1 VIEVPPPGVVERALR
16 ERVLFPAMRGRDCGR
31 VHRSHELCEN
41 SLSLLE
47 SDADT
52 KKVRTEGDRMS
63 RRRAL
68 VERHKNLA
76 EQGFTLI
83 ELLVVLLIIGILL
96 AIAIPTF
103 LSVTKSANNTAAQ
116 SNLQTAFTGAKTYF
130 EAANQ
135 TYTGIFGSSTVS
147 NINQV
152 DTGLQFV
159 TGSVNSSASNQIS
172 ITTGNVYVALTSY
185 SGPTKDCWGI
195 LDITATLGTAVWGQ
209 TLVGTYFGVL
219 KNSTAGACK
228 ATATTFTGLV
238 TNGFPHG

>member
-1 VIEVPPPGVVERALR
+1 MPIQE
-16 ERVLFPAMRGRDCGR
+16 
-31 VHRSHELCEN
+31 
-41 SLSLLE
+41 
-47 SDADT
+47 
-52 KKVRTEGDRMS
+52 KVRSEGDSVS
-63 RRRAL
+63 RSRAL

-76 EQGFTLI
+76 DQGFTLI

-135 TYTGIFGSSTVS
+135 TYSGINGPSTGPVST
-147 NINQV
+147 INQV

-159 TGSVNSSASNQIS
+159 SGTAGSTASNQIS
-172 ITTGNVYVALTSY
+172 ITTGNVYVALTSF

-195 LDITATLGTAVWGQ
+195 LDITATLSTAVWGQ

-228 ATATTFTGLV
+228 ATTTSFTGLV
-238 TNGFPHG
+238 QNGFPAG

>member
-1 VIEVPPPGVVERALR
+1 MKTVERLR
-16 ERVLFPAMRGRDCGR
+16 A
-31 VHRSHELCEN
+31 
-41 SLSLLE
+41 
-47 SDADT
+47 
-52 KKVRTEGDRMS
+52 
-63 RRRAL
+63 RRL
-68 VERHKNLA
+68 KIEEDG

-96 AIAIPTF
+96 AIAMPTF

-135 TYTGIFGSSTVS
+135 TYTGIFGSNTVS

-159 TGSVNSSASNQIS
+159 SGTAGSTASNQIS
-172 ITTGNVYVALTSY
+172 ITTGNVYVALTSF

-195 LDITATLGTAVWGQ
+195 LDITATLSGSGVWGQ
-209 TLVGTYFGVL
+209 TAVGTYFGVL

-228 ATATTFTGLV
+228 ATTTTFTGLV
-238 TNGFPHG
+238 QNGFPHG

>member
-1 VIEVPPPGVVERALR
+1 MKNVERLR
-16 ERVLFPAMRGRDCGR
+16 A
-31 VHRSHELCEN
+31 
-41 SLSLLE
+41 
-47 SDADT
+47 
-52 KKVRTEGDRMS
+52 
-63 RRRAL
+63 RRL
-68 VERHKNLA
+68 KIEEDG

-135 TYTGIFGSSTVS
+135 TYTGIFGSTTVS

-172 ITTGNVYVALTSY
+172 ITTGNVYVALTSF
-185 SGPTKDCWGI
+185 SAPTKDCWGI

-209 TLVGTYFGVL
+209 TAVGTYFGVL
-219 KNSTAGACK
+219 RNSTAGACK
-228 ATATTFTGLV
+228 ATSTSFTGLV
-238 TNGFPHG
+238 MNGFPHG